1 MQFKTLWIAA
11 LLAAVSLSC
20 PLAAHAAGMS
30 SHAAMADFGREAL
43 PDSPLKALLARH
55 RPSMLAGAIHP
66 DGGYGSGAAFP
77 PDRDMAE
84 RAHWGDFTLAFIRY
98 LRQIGCGEYA
108 RSLTSSLAPILPQ
121 TTGLIDTR
129 DQRCEELIAFAFGN
143 AAHGLTDETWDSLF
157 EPIVRERGE
166 DPNPIAFLD
175 ASRPWGPFTPGET
188 LRAAIGDAP
197 YQALASV
204 FGATPINAIEYAM
217 DAMLIYDRNIWLDTP
232 IQLPPAQHLVE
243 VYRLNRPTQGV
254 TALMIQRAHAV
265 ARTAV
270 MAERAGGVLDQVRIR
285 SQMPWAAS
293 NYWAGPGGI
302 VDSGYMVAMLYQ
314 QMWDRLVGR
323 EPFASPF
330 VAGVH
335 PRHGAINVPTRRDAA
350 ELRIHAFFGASM
362 DPGSIEA
369 PGAFKLLDPLGNIVA
384 GQVGAGIYQREFTH
398 TMKFFP
404 NTDLQPGKTYTAV
417 LTTQIRDE
425 RGVAL
430 PREFRWSFTTAR

>member
-1 MQFKTLWIAA
+1 MKSYVHLVAA
-11 LLAAVSLSC
+11 AFVAAAPFLGAPAS
-20 PLAAHAAGMS
+20 AAGMS

-43 PDSPLKALLARH
+43 PDSPLKALLSRH

-77 PDRDMAE
+77 SDRDMAE

-98 LRQIGCGEYA
+98 LRQIGCAQYA
-108 RSLTSSLAPILPQ
+108 RSLTSTLAPILPQ
-121 TTGLIDTR
+121 TTGLVDTR
-129 DQRCEELIAFAFGN
+129 NQMCEELIAFAFGN

-166 DPNPIAFLD
+166 DPNPIAILD

-188 LRAAIGDAP
+188 LRLAIGDAS

-204 FGATPINAIEYAM
+204 FGATPMNAIEYAM
-217 DAMLIYDRNIWLDTP
+217 DVMLIYDRNIWLDTP
-232 IQLPPAQHLVE
+232 VMLPPAAHLVE
-243 VYRLNRPTQGV
+243 VYRLNRPSQGV
-254 TALMIQRAHAV
+254 TGPMIQRAHAV

-270 MAERAGGVLDQVRIR
+270 LAERAGGVLDQVRIR

-314 QMWDRLVGR
+314 QMWNRLVGS
-323 EPFASPF
+323 EPLAAPF

-335 PRHGAINVPTRRDAA
+335 PRHGAIDVPTKRDAA
-350 ELRIHAFFGASM
+350 GLRIHAFFGASM
-362 DPGSIEA
+362 DPVSMES
-369 PGAFKLLDPLGNIVA
+369 PGAFKLLDPLGNVVA
-384 GQVGAGIYQREFTH
+384 GQVHAGIYQREFAH

-404 NTDLQPGKTYTAV
+404 SADLQPGKTYTAV

-430 PREFRWSFTTAR
+430 PREFRWSFTTR